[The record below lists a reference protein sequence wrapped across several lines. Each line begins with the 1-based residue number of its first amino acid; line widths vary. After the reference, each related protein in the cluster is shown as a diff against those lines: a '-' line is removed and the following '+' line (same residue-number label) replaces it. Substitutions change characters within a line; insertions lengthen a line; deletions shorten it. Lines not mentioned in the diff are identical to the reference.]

1 MIEKLLAKTDFFI
14 HPKIIKNDDG
24 KSHFKAR
31 IFVLVLFLMITIFS
45 VNLFYSFL
53 NKTLNSYFEIAYCLI
68 IVSFLISI
76 KIFGNIRLLVHIMC
90 LASVILLVV
99 QVTERGGIYSSDLFW
114 MGLIITWICV
124 ITGIT
129 DGLIWFII
137 SIFIFAGFYYFD
149 DPSLNY
155 DYEIKTG
162 AFYALVNLVS
172 VSLGIFIFIALYETK
187 SNNLLK
193 EINDTNKII
202 SSKNYNIE
210 MSIEYAKRIQL
221 SSLPKSNYLEA
232 LFRHH
237 FIYFKPKD
245 IIGGDFYAAYVKN
258 NHTII
263 ICADC
268 TGHGVSGAMLSTFG
282 ITSLNQIINEK
293 GITEPNSIVYEL
305 SARLKSLFQ
314 EDQSELKDGMDL
326 SVISINH
333 STQQLSFFG
342 AGRPIYILRQESIFE
357 FKKQSNGIGGFYK
370 IDKADKLPNQILKL
384 EKKDTIYMYTD
395 GVSDQFGGSK
405 QNKLSNKMLI
415 NYFKSLQL
423 IAESDKEKA
432 FEKFMSDWMQDTRQV
447 DDMLLIC
454 MTV

>member
-1 MIEKLLAKTDFFI
+1 MIEKLLNKTDFFI
-14 HPKIIKNDDG
+14 HPKIIKKDDG

-31 IFVLVLFLMITIFS
+31 IFVLVLLLMIMIFS
-45 VNLFYSFL
+45 VNLIYSL
-53 NKTLNSYFEIAYCLI
+53 IHKTLNSYFEIAYCAI
-68 IVSFLISI
+68 ILTFLISI

-90 LASVILLVV
+90 FLSVALLVV
-99 QVTERGGIYSSDLFW
+99 QVKERGGIYSSDLFW
-114 MGLIITWICV
+114 MGVIITWICV

-129 DGLIWFII
+129 DGLIWFFISI
-137 SIFIFAGFYYFD
+137 SIFIGFYYFD
-149 DPSLNY
+149 NPSMNY
-155 DYEIKTG
+155 EYEIKTG
-162 AFYALVNLVS
+162 AFYALVNLIS
-172 VSLGIFIFIALYETK
+172 VSLGIFIFIALYEIK

-202 SSKNYNIE
+202 SAKNYNIE

-232 LFRHH
+232 LFAHH

-245 IIGGDFYAAYVKN
+245 VIGGDFYAAYVKN

-333 STQQLSFFG
+333 NTQQLSFFG
-342 AGRPIYILRQESIFE
+342 AGRPIYVFRQDTFFE
-357 FKKQSNGIGGFYK
+357 FKKQSHGVGGFYK
-370 IDKADKLPNQILKL
+370 IDKSDKLPNQILKL
-384 EKKDTIYMYTD
+384 EKKDTVYMFTD
-395 GVSDQFGGSK
+395 GIPDQFGGPR
-405 QNKLSNKMLI
+405 QHKLSNKMLI
-415 NYFKSLQL
+415 NYLKSLQL
-423 IAESDKEKA
+423 VPVSEKEKA
-432 FEKFMSDWMQDTRQV
+432 FEKFMADWMQQTKQL
-447 DDMLLIC
+447 DDMLLIS